1 MHRKIQMSKLKQRE
15 RYRGQRVFRM
25 NIAMTRQDRDILN
38 QLAESTGYSLSATIG
53 MAIREMAQRLESGY
67 VNND

>member
-1 MHRKIQMSKLKQRE
+1 
-15 RYRGQRVFRM
+15 M